1 MAQVI
6 QYMPHVQI
14 RASREE
20 RLNKIKDEL
29 LMVQNLTGKVAGD
42 LEQEVVY
49 WLLEGMHF
57 SLDWS
62 NA

>member
-1 MAQVI
+1 
-6 QYMPHVQI
+6 MPHVQI